1 MYVITGRTGGGRQL
15 SHLHLPTE
23 RAKNEVWLGGAS
35 ADHRHVGGRSNY
47 VVFALQIQE
56 VCHATELR
64 MSVCGAL
71 QRARFLLTYLIFLIN
86 TIMCCVQSWFDSQL
100 QDFIRSSTQLRHGS
114 DGLFAPGGTHGNLLP
129 VQQKLIHTLTM
140 FLSDFILVTF
150 VLKPL
155 GDGFNETRRC
165 HVGEQLAR
173 KH

>member
-56 VCHATELR
+56 VCHATELC

-71 QRARFLLTYLIFLIN
+71 QRARFLLTYLIFNKYYNVLCAVLI
-86 TIMCCVQSWFDSQL
+86 WF
-100 QDFIRSSTQLRHGS
+100 T
-114 DGLFAPGGTHGNLLP
+114 APGLLSGHEHNSDMA
-129 VQQKLIHTLTM
+129 VMVCLLLEELMETFSQKLIHTLTM

>member
-23 RAKNEVWLGGAS
+23 RAKNEVWLRGAS

-100 QDFIRSSTQLRHGS
+100 QDFYQVINTTQTWQWWFVCSWRNSWKPSPCSTKANSHTDYVSLRFH
-114 DGLFAPGGTHGNLLP
+114 
-129 VQQKLIHTLTM
+129 
-140 FLSDFILVTF
+140 LSHICT
-150 VLKPL
+150 
-155 GDGFNETRRC
+155 
-165 HVGEQLAR
+165 
-173 KH
+173 